1 MFCIIN
7 GDFISVH
14 MHNMRCVHYKILC
27 SAVQA
32 VVHIISSFIIRSLRA
47 KLAHDDDT
55 TIQFETFFNGQWYV
69 L

>member
-14 MHNMRCVHYKILC
+14 MHSMRCVRFKILC
-27 SAVQA
+27 SAEQA
-32 VVHIISSFIIRSLRA
+32 VVHSISSFIIRSLRA

-55 TIQFETFFNGQWYV
+55 MIQFETFFNGQWYV